1 LHTSYE
7 EGVVKGDLDH
17 RHVIEVVRR
26 ATQIAA
32 SEDLGTLLDRTLD
45 LFVEVANAE
54 AGTLYL
60 YDRETDELVFLVVQ
74 GDVSSRGLIGTRLPA
89 RRGIAGAALR
99 SGQAIFVPDVLND
112 DRWDRAVGELSQLRL
127 RTMYCLPLVAESGP
141 VGVVQVFNLPPS
153 AVNEDAERDLLRLLG
168 DCIVSAIDKT
178 RLLEKSRQLL
188 DERERRARRLRVLG
202 DIQTRLTTT
211 LDRNDLLTLI
221 MDHARDLLGV
231 EATSVW
237 ELDEQRGLLVL
248 HVATGAHREQLKEI
262 TVPVGQGIIG
272 HVVATGET
280 VLVEDVSQDTRHY
293 SQIDELSGFV
303 TRSILCVPLLAPRI
317 VLGPDRGDVEPRIIG
332 GAQAL
337 NKRDAQF
344 GPEDVE
350 LFEMFASQAA
360 TALQISRLYAG
371 MQRLFDDT
379 IKIIA
384 NLADAR
390 DPYTYGHSARVS
402 QFSVAIAEELGW
414 KETYQVRVGG
424 ILHDIGKIGVPDAIL
439 NKQERLTEEEFR
451 LMKQHPTIGYNAM
464 RDSQAMSIDLPMV
477 LPAILE
483 HHVRVDGGG
492 YPDGLTGRQLSKVG
506 QVVHVA
512 DVFDALTSSG
522 RPYRSA
528 MPPEQALELIRNG
541 SGTEFDPECVDAFC
555 RAWEKGKISV

>member
-1 LHTSYE
+1 ME
-7 EGVVKGDLDH
+7 RDLDYH
-17 RHVIEVVRR
+17 YIINVMRR

-32 SEDLGTLLDRTLD
+32 NADLGTLLDRTLD
-45 LFVEVANAE
+45 LFVQVAGAE

-60 YDRETDELVFLVVQ
+60 YDSATDELVFLVVQ
-74 GDVSSRGLIGTRLPA
+74 GDEASRRLIGARIPA
-89 RRGIAGAALR
+89 DRGIAGAALR
-99 SGQAIFVPDVLND
+99 AGHPIFIPDVLSD
-112 DRWDRAVGELSQLRL
+112 PRWDRTTGELSRLRL
-127 RTMYCLPLVAESGP
+127 RTMYCLPLSTGDHP
-141 VGVVQVFNLPPS
+141 VGVVQVFNLSPGS
-153 AVNEDAERDLLRLLG
+153 VDDDSERDLLRLLG
-168 DCIVSAIDKT
+168 DAIVGAIDKT
-178 RLLEKSRQLL
+178 RLLEESRRLL
-188 DERERRARRLRVLG
+188 EQSEARARRLRVLG

-221 MDHARDLLGV
+221 MNHARDLLGV

-237 ELDEQRGLLVL
+237 ELDEQRNLLVL
-248 HVATGAHREQLKEI
+248 HVATGERGEHLREV

-280 VLVEDVSQDTRHY
+280 VMVEDVSKDTRHY
-293 SQIDELSGFV
+293 QQIDERSGFV
-303 TRSILCVPLLAPRI
+303 TRSILCVPLRAPRI
-317 VLGPDRGDVEPRIIG
+317 VLGPDRGDVAPRIIG

-337 NKRDAQF
+337 NKRDGVFTQDDIA
-344 GPEDVE
+344 

-384 NLADAR
+384 NLSDAR

-402 QFSVAIAEELGW
+402 EFAVAIAEELGW

-439 NKQERLTEEEFR
+439 NKKERLTDEEYAR
-451 LMKQHPTIGYNAM
+451 MKQHPTIGYNAM
-464 RDSQAMSIDLPMV
+464 RDSQAMAGYLPMV

-492 YPDGLTGRQLSKVG
+492 YPSQRVGATISKVG
-506 QVVHVA
+506 QIVHVA
-512 DVFDALTSSG
+512 DVFDALTSTG

-528 MPPEQALELIRNG
+528 IAPEEAIEILRRG
-541 SGTEFDPECVDAFC
+541 SGTEFDPECVDAFV
-555 RAWEKGKISV
+555 RAWEKGKIRLQ